1 MFTEILE
8 LPKVMKL
15 HPQTKGH
22 TLLLILRGGCT
33 RVTVFGNISY

>member
-1 MFTEILE
+1 MLTEFLEIL
-8 LPKVMKL
+8 KVMKL

-22 TLLLILRGGCT
+22 TLLLILSGGCT